1 MESLKKYIDCK
12 YWKRKKATY
21 FAFLYTFT
29 KLSIKFSCE

>member
-21 FAFLYTFT
+21 FAFYKS
-29 KLSIKFSCE
+29 KLFIN